1 MGLSESTIN
10 NICRPCS
17 CLAHVK
23 LTCKSKCC
31 TWCCEMFECNINTNE
46 EVDVP
51 LSTGDSH
58 EPRRSSKESAF
69 SSNESYA
76 TQAPIDYL
84 PNFQTKINTK
94 L

>member
-46 EVDVP
+46 EVEA
-51 LSTGDSH
+51 LSTEDSH
-58 EPRRSSKESAF
+58 EPRRSSRD
-69 SSNESYA
+69 SSDSYA